1 MEKPVILF
9 NLTTKNRMNKAV
21 QVVQNICQ
29 MVNDRINMK
38 ILVSLDYDDKDLL
51 ATRNELNYQMAMH
64 YVNGCVMVGGS
75 NNKIDAINRDV
86 NEVFRTWDILVNVS
100 DDNLFTCKGFDDII
114 REDFAYNFDLA
125 LHYPDGNR
133 NDLLTMSII
142 GRGHYNM
149 FGYIYNPA
157 YKSLFCDDEA
167 MEVAKILNQYKF
179 CDKNIFVHN
188 HPAYGKSI
196 MDEQYILTESFYG
209 IDEQTYKS
217 RKAVNFNL
225 DLVKFR

>member
-1 MEKPVILF
+1 MKPIILF
-9 NLTTKNRMNKAV
+9 KLTTKNRLEKAV
-21 QVVQNICQ
+21 QVVQNICE
-29 MVNDRINMK
+29 MVNDKINMK
-38 ILVSLDYDDKDLL
+38 ILVSLDYDDKNLIS
-51 ATRNELNYQMAMH
+51 TRNEINLILANEN
-64 YVNGCVMVGGS
+64 VNGCVIVGNS

-86 NEVFRTWDILVNVS
+86 REVFRTWDIIVNVS
-100 DDNLFTCKGFDDII
+100 DDNLFICKGFDDII
-114 REDFAYNFDLA
+114 RDDFSYNFDMI

-142 GRGHYNM
+142 GREYYNR
-149 FGYIYNPA
+149 FNYIYNPN
-157 YKSLFCDDEA
+157 YKSLFCDNEA
-167 MEVAKILNQYKF
+167 MEVGKILNLYKF